1 MKGCRR
7 PCPLLLLASLLF
19 AAALCGAAPV
29 STAVFPRIT
38 AEDRAVL
45 ERGEVIIRAV
55 SGADRL
61 SLSPFDS
68 RAATL
73 LADVAK
79 LKPNYLTEF
88 LMAIPL
94 EGAQKGEAVL
104 EGLARALADVAGY
117 NKIPYWSV
125 RQQTTYDL
133 FDKMEILARRPS
145 GKGEAIEVLQ
155 HMEPFDDFRAV
166 YEYRSI
172 AGGLEF
178 SGVNLDSVIYTYR
191 NFSAVSP
198 GNLVWRL
205 YAFEKEGR
213 LYACGVGAVKA
224 FDLFGIV
231 RDRLEP
237 SFMGRVEA
245 FFRHISRQIR
255 K

>member
-1 MKGCRR
+1 M
-7 PCPLLLLASLLF
+7 
-19 AAALCGAAPV
+19 
-29 STAVFPRIT
+29 STAVFPGIT
-38 AEDRAVL
+38 ADDRASL

-55 SGADRL
+55 SGTDRL
-61 SLSPFDS
+61 SLAAFDP
-68 RAATL
+68 RAESL
-73 LADVAK
+73 LADIAK

-94 EGAQKGEAVL
+94 EGARKGEAVL
-104 EGLARALADVAGY
+104 DDLARALADVAGY

-133 FDKMEILARRPS
+133 FDRMEILARKPS

-166 YEYRSI
+166 YEYRRF

-191 NFSAVSP
+191 NFSAVNP

-205 YAFEKEGR
+205 YTFEKEGR

-245 FFRHISRQIR
+245 FFRHISRQI
-255 K
+255 KN